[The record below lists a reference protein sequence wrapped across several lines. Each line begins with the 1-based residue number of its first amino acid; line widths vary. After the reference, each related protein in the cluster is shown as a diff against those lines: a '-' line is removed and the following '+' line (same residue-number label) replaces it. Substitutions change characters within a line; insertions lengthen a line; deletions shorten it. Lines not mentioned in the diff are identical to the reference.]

1 MGEEEMPSG
10 EDAEAAASKLR
21 ARMRGKAARQEVADL
36 KASKEATEADAPAGA
51 GGAGTAEEEEEM
63 PSGEDA
69 EAAASK
75 LQARM
80 RGKAA
85 RQEVADLKAS
95 KEATEA
101 DAPRDPAAGA

>member
-1 MGEEEMPSG
+1 M
-10 EDAEAAASKLR
+10 
-21 ARMRGKAARQEVADL
+21 
-36 KASKEATEADAPAGA
+36 
-51 GGAGTAEEEEEM
+51 EEEEEM
-63 PSGEDA
+63 LSGEDA
-69 EAAASK
+69 DAAASK

-101 DAPRDPAAGA
+101 DAPAGAGGGTYSGRRRCCCRCRRCCCRCWQLNENFELIGSFVSAPSASSLNKQVD